1 MDFEGHVTTGLVSST
16 AVAAGAFFALEP
28 LMAAHVFVA
37 SMIFSLYPDLDTG
50 SISRRVLYLVFSVA
64 MMILYAEGYPESAV
78 GMLVLMIVP
87 SFFKHRGFTHT
98 IFGMILFVGIYYT
111 SVGYCIGFEDLW
123 PIAVGGAVGYST
135 HLLSDL

>member
-1 MDFEGHVTTGLVSST
+1 MDFEGHVTTGLIASS
-16 AVAAGAFFALEP
+16 AVAGGALFILEP
-28 LMAAHVFVA
+28 VMAVHVFVA

-50 SISRRVLYLVFSVA
+50 SISRRVLSLLFAAATVV
-64 MMILYAEGYPESAV
+64 LYREGFHESAL

-87 SFFKHRGFTHT
+87 NFFKHRGFTHT
-98 IFGMILFVGIYYT
+98 IFGMIFFVGIYYT

-123 PIAVGGAVGYST
+123 PIAVGGIVGYST